1 MQIIIIAPQGA
12 GKTAVAE
19 KIRAALGDEYTIV
32 DETPR
37 MVSPSPLTEIF
48 TSSGS
53 WMLYMGDSKT
63 KELPPFVIPFLGH
76 VPEGFIARQIGWPQI
91 SVRRRRTDLGIEAL
105 PVGSPTKDGLAQQA
119 AAKRAFLA
127 AKMAAGFT
135 TPTDE

>member
-32 DETPR
+32 EEAPR
-37 MVSPSPLTEIF
+37 MVSPSPLKEIF

-53 WMLYMGDSKT
+53 WTLYTGDSKT

-91 SVRRRRTDLGIEAL
+91 SVRRRRMDLGIEAL

-127 AKMAAGFT
+127 AKKAAGFI
-135 TPTDE
+135 TPDEE